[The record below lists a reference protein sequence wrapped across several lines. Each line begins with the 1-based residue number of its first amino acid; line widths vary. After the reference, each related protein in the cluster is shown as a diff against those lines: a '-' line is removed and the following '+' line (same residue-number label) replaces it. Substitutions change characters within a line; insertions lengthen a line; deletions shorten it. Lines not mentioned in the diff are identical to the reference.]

1 MDRQDRQAL
10 TARNPGSDSSAVAL
24 DDAAAG
30 DVSREVL
37 RLVQAAFD
45 PRGGRSPDRSRGR
58 AFVVEVLR
66 LARHHGVDLSEAELA
81 EVFEAALKI
90 DVADQVATWLG
101 DALGESLR
109 DSFEAVARPA
119 AGTEIGGGL
128 PTV

>member
-1 MDRQDRQAL
+1 MR
-10 TARNPGSDSSAVAL
+10 
-24 DDAAAG
+24 
-30 DVSREVL
+30 SRSTTRAPETSPAPEEVL
-37 RLVQAAFD
+37 RLVHAAFD
-45 PRGGRSPDRSRGR
+45 PRGGRSPARSRGR